1 MSTRVDAEG
10 MRGGG
15 VHTGEGGYGGS
26 VGMGLSTIGNGWL
39 VVTVRD
45 EGDPVSDTGRLTG
58 F

>member
-1 MSTRVDAEG
+1 